1 MDIGARIK
9 YIRKQQN
16 RTQDEIALQCGF
28 TKSLLSKIE
37 NDKTKPPIATLIKIS
52 DALGVDIADLLS
64 TKQEAS
70 TVFTPSEQVSNP
82 AKSITTDKGYSFFA
96 FAAGRNNK
104 LMQPYLFTASKDNIA
119 SSRFSHRG
127 EEFIYVLE
135 GEMRYR
141 IGSVEYTM
149 RPGDSVYFN
158 GLEEHSF
165 SPISKEVKYLAI
177 FTTDAE

>member
-16 RTQDEIALQCGF
+16 RTQDDIANRCNF

-37 NDKTKPPIATLIKIS
+37 NGKTMPPISTLIKIA
-52 DALGVDIADLLS
+52 DTLGVDIADLLS
-64 TKQEAS
+64 TKQEAA
-70 TVFTPSEQVSNP
+70 TIFTSAEHPSDP
-82 AKSITTDKGYSFFA
+82 AKLIATDKGYSFFA
-96 FAAGRNNK
+96 FAAGRSDK
-104 LMQPYLFTASKDNIA
+104 AMQPYLFTATKGDVKT
-119 SSRFSHRG
+119 SRFSHSG

-149 RPGDSVYFN
+149 LPGDSVYFN

-165 SPISKEVKYLAI
+165 SPISEQVKYLAI
-177 FTTDAE
+177 FTSGPQ